1 MFLIFRYEV
10 VALFSAETFHI
21 KNRPYMYWRSI
32 DDLCLSGK
40 TDPWS
45 IRFARPTDH
54 VAEWEPSDLNGV
66 Q

>member
-1 MFLIFRYEV
+1 MLLIFRYEM
-10 VALFSAETFHI
+10 VALFLAETFHT
-21 KNRPYMYWRSI
+21 KDRPYMYWRSI

-45 IRFARPTDH
+45 IRSAWPTDH
-54 VAEWEPSDLNGV
+54 VAGWEPSDLNGL